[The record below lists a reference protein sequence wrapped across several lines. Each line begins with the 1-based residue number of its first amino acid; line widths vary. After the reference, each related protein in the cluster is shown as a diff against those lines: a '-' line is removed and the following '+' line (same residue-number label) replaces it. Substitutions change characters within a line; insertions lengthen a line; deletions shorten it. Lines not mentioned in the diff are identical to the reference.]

1 MAAINGD
8 DGGALAEAL
17 AGASVGASDLGA
29 LVDALRSGATLLA
42 ALGLPAKTTDLLY
55 AQAHARFAAGRPVE
69 ALPLFHALCVLDGR
83 AVDHWLGLGICL
95 RHAGRMDEARIA
107 FQTARR
113 LDPDAPAP
121 AYHLAEFLMQAGE
134 VAAARV
140 CLDVFARAPMGPA
153 KASLAAGAARLA
165 AAAA

>member
-1 MAAINGD
+1 MAAMTGD
-8 DGGALAEAL
+8 EGGALAKAL
-17 AGASVGASDLGA
+17 AGASAGATDLGP
-29 LVDALRSGATLLA
+29 LVDAVRAGATVLA
-42 ALGLPAKTTDLLY
+42 ALGLPAGTADLLY
-55 AQAHARFAAGRPVE
+55 AQAHARFAAGRPGE

-95 RHAGRMDEARIA
+95 RHAARTDEARIA

-113 LDPDAPAP
+113 LDPDAPSP
-121 AYHLAEFLMQAGE
+121 AYHMAELLMQAGE